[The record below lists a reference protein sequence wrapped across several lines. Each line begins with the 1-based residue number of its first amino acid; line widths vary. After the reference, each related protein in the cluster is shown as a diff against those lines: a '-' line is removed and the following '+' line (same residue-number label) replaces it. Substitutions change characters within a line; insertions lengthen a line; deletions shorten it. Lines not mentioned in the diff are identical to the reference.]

1 MYGLEEVA
9 RQRRDSMMAEAR
21 QHRRIAQ
28 VHALHRARRRA
39 ARAER
44 RISRARVENRAR
56 RRAMRAER
64 LMSRALVEMGR
75 LGREL
80 EARA

>member
-1 MYGLEEVA
+1 MFAPEEVA
-9 RQRRDSMMAEAR
+9 RQRRDSMLAEAQ
-21 QHRRIAQ
+21 QHRRIAH

-44 RISRARVENRAR
+44 LMNRARVEAGRHGRA
-56 RRAMRAER
+56 
-64 LMSRALVEMGR
+64 
-75 LGREL
+75 L

>member
-44 RISRARVENRAR
+44 RISRARVE
-56 RRAMRAER
+56 
-64 LMSRALVEMGR
+64 MGR

-80 EARA
+80 QARA

>member
-1 MYGLEEVA
+1 MFALEEAA
-9 RQRRDSMMAEAR
+9 RQRRDSMLAEA
-21 QHRRIAQ
+21 QQRRRTAQ
-28 VHALHRARRRA
+28 VHALTRARRRA

-44 RISRARVENRAR
+44 
-56 RRAMRAER
+56 
-64 LMSRALVEMGR
+64 LMSRARIEVGR

>member
-21 QHRRIAQ
+21 QYRRIAQ
-28 VHALHRARRRA
+28 VHALNRARRRA

-44 RISRARVENRAR
+44 RISRARVE
-56 RRAMRAER
+56 
-64 LMSRALVEMGR
+64 MGR

-80 EARA
+80 QARA

>member
-1 MYGLEEVA
+1 MFALEEVA
-9 RQRRDSMMAEAR
+9 RQRRDSMLAEAE
-21 QHRRIAQ
+21 QRRRVAR
-28 VHALHRARRRA
+28 VHALNRARRRA

-44 RISRARVENRAR
+44 RMGRAR
-56 RRAMRAER
+56 
-64 LMSRALVEMGR
+64 VEMGR